1 MTKVLEIDKVN
12 IYSKSTENSKFGII
26 CTFFVC
32 SLLLLRTRFCKLI
45 SEFWNKHN
53 TNNLAIK
60 MQEIINYGISHL
72 TNILRHEISQIWS
85 MNFVGLFRN
94 SFLFLLRSNALEL
107 SCTWHCK
114 LVENVI
120 FDSGIVKQK
129 LDICV
134 KLLGSI
140 ETDNI
145 LLGTAEDRSWN
156 ICAHEAILVHW
167 KEN

>member
-1 MTKVLEIDKVN
+1 M
-12 IYSKSTENSKFGII
+12 
-26 CTFFVC
+26 
-32 SLLLLRTRFCKLI
+32 
-45 SEFWNKHN
+45 
-53 TNNLAIK
+53 
-60 MQEIINYGISHL
+60 
-72 TNILRHEISQIWS
+72 
-85 MNFVGLFRN
+85 
-94 SFLFLLRSNALEL
+94 EL

-120 FDSGIVKQK
+120 FDSGIVKK
-129 LDICV
+129 IIDICV

-167 KEN
+167 KENLDLGERKPQFVVKVNCEAPESVFWKV